1 MNKRICDFVSPRT
14 EPDFFD
20 HPGPDL
26 QEVQDEIR
34 RGIETASEVM
44 TITVDQELKERAEK
58 KLSEIGW
65 TLEEAFILYLYWC
78 ITCPSS
84 VDAWLQKARNG
95 ENKACSTS
103 QEIPTENSAV
113 SSDSANGQSPPG
125 TTP

>member
-20 HPGPDL
+20 HPDPDL
-26 QEVQDEIR
+26 REVQDEIR

-44 TITVDQELKERAEK
+44 TITVDQELKERTEK

-95 ENKACSTS
+95 ENKSCSTS
-103 QEIPTENSAV
+103 QETPTENSAAL
-113 SSDSANGQSPPG
+113 SDSANG
-125 TTP
+125 